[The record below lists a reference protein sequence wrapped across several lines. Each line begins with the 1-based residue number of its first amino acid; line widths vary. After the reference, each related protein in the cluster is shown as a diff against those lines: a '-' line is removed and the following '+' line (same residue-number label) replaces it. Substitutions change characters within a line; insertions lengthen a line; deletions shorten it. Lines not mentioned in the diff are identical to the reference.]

1 MPFFLIYNF
10 NRNKFETH
18 YFCCMRLVIVSFFL
32 FCFLVSR
39 SEASALLP
47 EVNCELSETKT
58 LVTVSQQEKSKALK
72 KKKPGVSK
80 AKAARKL
87 RFTKPFMFFNPL
99 ISHLLLLSPSQQLS
113 DTLEA

>member
-10 NRNKFETH
+10 NMNKFETH

-47 EVNCELSETKT
+47 EVNCELIETKT
-58 LVTVSQQEKSKALK
+58 LVTVSQQEKKALK
-72 KKKPGVSK
+72 KKKPSVLK